1 VALSDAKMA
10 GDWSGG
16 KLPIPDR
23 FESKSQ
29 ASGVRKWVKIGHY
42 PPEVL
47 AILRRENCMFS
58 RA

>member
-1 VALSDAKMA
+1 VLSDAKMA
-10 GDWSGG
+10 GDRSGG
-16 KLPIPDR
+16 KFTNPGPVR
-23 FESKSQ
+23 KQSQ